1 MFKVVGLCVDIA
13 QKRVIDGVSLE
24 VKPGEVVGLLGP
36 NGSGKSTLLKALMGD
51 PGYKIKVGEISLDGK
66 NLVGEKT
73 EKRVREGL
81 FLVFQNPVAIPGVK
95 VGEVLLSAERKKDG
109 VKVSAFEYKK
119 KLKEAALSFG
129 MKDELLSRG
138 LNEDFSGGE
147 KKKME
152 LLQLKMI
159 APKYALIDEIDS
171 GLDVDAVRQ
180 VAEVISELV
189 REKKMGVLVVSH
201 SVRLWQYLKPERVLI
216 MKQGKISGCGGRE
229 KIEELEKFGYGK
241 V

>member
-1 MFKVVGLCVDIA
+1 MFKVVNLCVDISE
-13 QKRVIDGVSLE
+13 KRVIGEVSLE

-51 PGYKIKVGEISLDGK
+51 PGYKISVGEVSLDGK
-66 NLVGEKT
+66 SLVGRKT
-73 EKRVREGL
+73 DERVREGL
-81 FLVFQNPVAIPGVK
+81 FLIFQNPVAIPGVK
-95 VGEVLLSAERKKDG
+95 VGEVLLSVERKKHG
-109 VKVSAFEYKK
+109 VRVSAFEYKT
-119 KLKEAALSFG
+119 KLKKEGESLG
-129 MKDELLSRG
+129 IKEELLSRG

-159 APKYALIDEIDS
+159 QPKYALIDEIDS
-171 GLDVDAVRQ
+171 GLDVDAVKQ

-189 REKKMGVLVVSH
+189 REKKMGVLIVSH

-216 MKQGKISGCGGRE
+216 LKEGRISGCGGRE